1 MLEYNLYDNFNPNI
15 YAPNDSAKPSDKPN
29 LPDPKARGVIMNY
42 ELWQTGYKFTS
53 SGIITTDAE
62 IGDIIEVLHQ
72 EEFLV
77 PVDDTKIFNKKLSM
91 FYLVTDIDDGN
102 KVTLKNYAWAMIDG
116 IEIPTTALKQNN
128 QQLIVNMMSPAVAS
142 LVTHGYLGNPSEI
155 NIPVKWNRKSETD
168 EMTNIAKDLF
178 RAVRLQPTVYYQGL
192 IVPRPDGSLEAVN
205 NNLYIAF
212 TGRAWNRKEIP
223 VRIDFSQNVSTE
235 YETII
240 ERSNYNYLNAYV
252 KKPDGTYNSY
262 GQQWTINDK
271 NEVVD
276 MFTYRGQGYELPKQ
290 RLVKTVFYDEAPNN
304 GEIKSQITK
313 DSTVINMYFDQHPLM
328 KLVLNDLVHVW
339 YNDKDYHGYIA
350 DRCFTES
357 DSGIQTDRLL
367 FVEGL
372 KG

>member
-15 YAPNDSAKPSDKPN
+15 YSFATHAEASNAPK

-91 FYLVTDIDDGN
+91 FYLVIDIDDGN

-178 RAVRLQPTVYYQGL
+178 RVIRLQPTVYYQGMM
-192 IVPRPDGSLEAVN
+192 VPRPDGSLEAVN

-235 YETII
+235 HETII
-240 ERSNYNYLNAYV
+240 ERSNYNYLNAYI

-262 GQQWTINDK
+262 GKQWTINDK